1 MKFLKKLF
9 GIEDQTKV
17 IEDRLN
23 AIQDKVFAEMAGLK
37 NENQALRA
45 EIVQKNNRVTE
56 LLEKVRDQNE
66 ADLFLEC
73 EKIKKKILDGEKRVD
88 INTAHFS
95 ALQNAQAQYSGQ
107 LASQRNLGGLFGGLG
122 GGWR

>member
-107 LASQRNLGGLFGGLG
+107 LA
-122 GGWR
+122 